1 MISYIEGQILFIESN
16 AVVVKTQGL
25 GYQIYIN
32 KRTQENLLEGGIAAL
47 FTYTH
52 VREDS
57 LELYGFLD
65 RQEKQIFLLLI
76 SVSGIGPKLALAILS
91 AVQASDLIHA
101 LLANDINKLLAIP
114 GVGKKTAERLILEL
128 KDKALKIDVSPPA
141 EKGPSQKT
149 NLLQALKSLGYS
161 KSQSD
166 GAVGSLDQYDFNLPL
181 EELIKK
187 TLNVLAGTKG
197 I

>member
-1 MISYIEGQILFIESN
+1 MISYIEGQILFVESN
-16 AVVVKTQGL
+16 AVVVKTQGI

-32 KRTQENLLEGGIAAL
+32 KKTQENLLEGEAAAF
-47 FTYTH
+47 FTHTH

-57 LELYGFLD
+57 LDLYGFLSH
-65 RQEKQIFLLLI
+65 QEKQIFLLLI

-91 AVQASDLIHA
+91 AVEAHDLIYA
-101 LLANDINKLLAIP
+101 IIANDINKLLAIS
-114 GVGKKTAERLILEL
+114 GVGKKTAERLFLEL
-128 KDKALKIDVSPPA
+128 KDKALKIDISSPV

-166 GAVGSLDQYDFNLPL
+166 GAVNSLDQHDFSLPL